1 MVILYF
7 NSNYLTYKSV
17 LTTTIKD
24 KKQFYMKMKHL
35 SLLFLLFLLMSCED
49 SGQTIVDEPI
59 PVQFSAYT
67 ITKEGGNAEGDVWER
82 SDAVGIFMLKNQEQ
96 LSEASI
102 VNEADNRKYLAK
114 VIANR
119 SDLVPASPQEV
130 IYYERDT
137 KVDFIA
143 YDPHSTVLN
152 NYIYAIDVYK
162 QDQPKE
168 IDLLY
173 SNNAKGVEQSNSAVS
188 LTFGHQLSKLNFKLV
203 AGDGNPDISKAIIT
217 IDGLNTKADF
227 DLRDGSYSKINS
239 PNTIATYNN
248 SALVIPQVSYGAKL
262 TVTIDNNKFE
272 STINTNEFYAGKIHS
287 YKVTVNK
294 TGISIS
300 VGNITEWIGKDD
312 DAIEG
317 GAEAEEYAV
326 GDYYPDPKAMYE
338 NSILISGNPAIGI
351 VYWIEPHSANK
362 HGKIISIDQAYI
374 TWSAQFT
381 ETGAEHD
388 SHGIY
393 NMWTISKFNNWPSYP
408 AFEWAHS
415 KNKDTAIDYSN
426 IYAVG
431 IWYMPAI
438 DELHAM
444 YLAKIKYPQITT
456 SIKNIGGDLF
466 REAMYSSSTG
476 YSSFNADAV
485 DFKTGEVGMH
495 GKRTPT
501 YIRSVLAF

>member
-1 MVILYF
+1 
-7 NSNYLTYKSV
+7 
-17 LTTTIKD
+17 
-24 KKQFYMKMKHL
+24 MKIKHL
-35 SLLFLLFLLMSCED
+35 SLLFLLFLLMSCGD

-67 ITKEGGNAEGDVWER
+67 ITKEEGNTEGDIWER
-82 SDAVGIFMLKNQEQ
+82 SDAVGIFMLKNNEQ

-119 SDLVPASPQEV
+119 SDLVPADSQET

-143 YDPHSTVLN
+143 YYPHSAMLD
-152 NYIYAIDVYK
+152 NYIYTIDVHK

-173 SNNAKGVEQSNSAVS
+173 SNNAKRVEQSNSAVS
-188 LTFGHQLSKLNFKLV
+188 LTFGHQLSKLNFKLI
-203 AGDGNPDISKAIIT
+203 AGDGNPDISKAIIA

-227 DLRDGSYSKINS
+227 DLRDGSFSKINS
-239 PNTIATYNN
+239 PNTIVTYNN

-262 TVTIDNNKFE
+262 TVIIDNNKFE
-272 STINTNEFYAGKIHS
+272 STINTSEFYAGKIHS

-317 GAEAEEYAV
+317 GAEAEEYEI
-326 GDYYPDPKAMYE
+326 GDYYPDPKAVYE
-338 NSILISGNPAIGI
+338 NGILISGNPAIGV

-362 HGKIISIDQAYI
+362 HGKIISIDQTYV
-374 TWSAQFT
+374 TWAAQFIA
-381 ETGAEHD
+381 TGAEHD

-393 NMWTISKFNNWPSYP
+393 NMSTIAKYNNWAGFP
-408 AFEWAHS
+408 AFEWVHN
-415 KNKDTAIDYSN
+415 KNKDTTIDYSN

-431 IWYMPAI
+431 VWYMPAI
-438 DELHAM
+438 DELYAM
-444 YLAKIKYPQITT
+444 YLANIKHETITT
-456 SIKNIGGDLF
+456 NLKNMGGDLF
-466 REAMYSSSTG
+466 KKAIYSSSTG
-476 YSSFNADAV
+476 YSLYSADAV
-485 DFKTGEVGMH
+485 DFNTGAVKTH
-495 GKRTPT
+495 GKRTES
-501 YIRSVLAF
+501 YIRGVLAF